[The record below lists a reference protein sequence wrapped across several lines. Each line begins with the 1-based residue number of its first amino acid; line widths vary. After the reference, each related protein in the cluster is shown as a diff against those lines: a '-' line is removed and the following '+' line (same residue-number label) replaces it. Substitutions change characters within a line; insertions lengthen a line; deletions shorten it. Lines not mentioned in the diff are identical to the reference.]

1 MSKESDI
8 PKATARRLPLYQH
21 AFRTLSEMNT
31 KKISSKELSGLLKID
46 SATIRRDFS
55 YFGTLGRRGY
65 GYDTE
70 EMLEFFNLVLNREKV
85 THVAIIGIG
94 NLGLAIL
101 RENIGH
107 EDPSIRITAGFDIK
121 EELVNTIYN
130 GIPIYPMDNIKTQ
143 LPLLGIDTVVLTVP
157 SEVAQD
163 VTNSLMEADV
173 KGILNFSQDRLTVPD
188 DVRVHNVDLTNELQI
203 LIYFMDNY

>member
-55 YFGTLGRRGY
+55 YFCTLGRRGY

-70 EMLEFFNLVLNREKV
+70 EMLEFFNLV
-85 THVAIIGIG
+85 
-94 NLGLAIL
+94 
-101 RENIGH
+101 
-107 EDPSIRITAGFDIK
+107 
-121 EELVNTIYN
+121 
-130 GIPIYPMDNIKTQ
+130 
-143 LPLLGIDTVVLTVP
+143 
-157 SEVAQD
+157 
-163 VTNSLMEADV
+163 
-173 KGILNFSQDRLTVPD
+173 
-188 DVRVHNVDLTNELQI
+188 
-203 LIYFMDNY
+203 